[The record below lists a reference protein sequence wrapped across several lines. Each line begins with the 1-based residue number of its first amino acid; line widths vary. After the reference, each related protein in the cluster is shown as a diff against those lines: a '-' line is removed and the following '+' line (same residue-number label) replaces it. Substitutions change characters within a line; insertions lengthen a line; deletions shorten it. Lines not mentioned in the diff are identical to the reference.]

1 VPPVLNPQVCPSCA
15 ITPFVLNTRV
25 QSVDAN
31 GVAGRRRWYHGDVG
45 TDEKADL
52 SKATLLVIRG
62 ADQGARFEI
71 GPKLVLLGRGSRN
84 DIRIGDTEVSRQHA
98 SIHFGDGTF
107 VLRDRDSANGTLVNG
122 ELVRTKDLHD
132 GDQLQVGRTVLLFQQ
147 TIQGSNHEEAAD
159 RIDLVGQP
167 NSADRSNIVAQLG
180 QEGQPAPFD
189 RTAVAQMAA
198 STQALS
204 NLQAVYRIAEEAVSP
219 SLSVDQL
226 LKRILDL
233 TIGVVGADRG
243 CMLITDPQTGESVPK
258 VISFGRRADQGT
270 RMPVSRSIVD
280 YVLKTGQ
287 GVRTSDARSD
297 RRFAPGQSIL
307 QAGICEAMCVPMQGR
322 YDVPGVIYVDT
333 TTPAERVVLEG
344 GATNKFSDDQL
355 RLLVAIG
362 SQAALAIENSRY
374 QEALLKA
381 ERLAAM
387 GQTIAMLSHHIK
399 NILQGVRGGSFL
411 IDMGLREHI
420 EEHVRKGWAIV
431 EKNQN
436 KIYQLVMDML
446 AFSKER
452 QPVMLAASLNQTVG
466 EVCELMQA
474 RAGECK
480 VRFEVRLN
488 ESLPTATFDAEG
500 IHRAVLNVVTNAID
514 AVEGTEMGHVIVE
527 TGHEQTADLV
537 FVSVTDNGPGIPQ
550 DQLAKIFNI
559 FESTKGARGTGL
571 GLAVSQK
578 ILREHGGDIAVETK
592 PGFGCRFVLN
602 WPRVDEEHRGG
613 DHPTTF

>member
-1 VPPVLNPQVCPSCA
+1 VKRLLPIA
-15 ITPFVLNTRV
+15 IIKC
-25 QSVDAN
+25 
-31 GVAGRRRWYHGDVG
+31 VG
-45 TDEKADL
+45 TDERTDL
-52 SKATLLVIRG
+52 SNATLLVIRG
-62 ADQGARFEI
+62 ADQGTRFEI
-71 GPKLVLLGRGSRN
+71 GPKLVSLGRGSRN
-84 DIRIGDTEVSRQHA
+84 DIRIGDTEASRQHA
-98 SIHFGDGTF
+98 SIQFADGQF
-107 VLRDRDSANGTLVNG
+107 VVRDRDSANGTLVNG
-122 ELVRTKDLHD
+122 VPIRMKELHD
-132 GDQLQVGRTVLLFQQ
+132 GDQLQIGRTVLLFHQSGQ
-147 TIQGSNHEEAAD
+147 PENGEAVAD

-167 NSADRSNIVAQLG
+167 NLEDRSNIVAEVG
-180 QEGQPAPFD
+180 QDSHSATD
-189 RTAVAQMAA
+189 RMAIPRVAA

-204 NLQAVYRIAEEAVSP
+204 NLQAFCRIAEEAVSP
-219 SLSVDQL
+219 SLSVDQM

-243 CMLITDPQTGESVPK
+243 CMLLIDPQTGQSVPK
-258 VISFGRRADQGT
+258 VISFGRRADQAT

-280 YVLKTGQ
+280 YVLKKGQ

-297 RRFAPGQSIL
+297 RRFEQGQSIL

-344 GATNKFSDDQL
+344 GTAQKFSDEQL

-399 NILQGVRGGSFL
+399 NILQGVRGGSYL
-411 IDMGLREHI
+411 IDMGLKDHNED
-420 EEHVRKGWAIV
+420 HVKKGWAIV

-446 AFSKER
+446 TFSKER
-452 QPVMLAASLNQTVG
+452 QPVLTIAALNQTVG
-466 EVCELMQA
+466 EVCELMQT
-474 RAGECK
+474 RAAECK
-480 VRFEVRLN
+480 VRLEVRLN
-488 ESLPTATFDAEG
+488 ESLPIATFDVEG

-514 AVEGTEMGHVIVE
+514 AVEGTETGHVIVE
-527 TGHEQTADLV
+527 TGHEAAADIV
-537 FVSVTDNGPGIPQ
+537 YVAVTDNGPGIPQ
-550 DQLAKIFNI
+550 DQLSKIFNI

-578 ILREHGGDIAVETK
+578 ILREHGGDITVETK
-592 PGFGCRFVLN
+592 PGFGCRFILN
-602 WPRVDEEHRGG
+602 WPRIDDEHRSS
-613 DHPTTF
+613 DHPTQG

>member
-1 VPPVLNPQVCPSCA
+1 LLASRFARPVTSA
-15 ITPFVLNTRV
+15 
-25 QSVDAN
+25 DGN
-31 GVAGRRRWYHGDVG
+31 GEAGRARWYHKGVG
-45 TDEKADL
+45 TDEKTDL

-71 GPKLVLLGRGSRN
+71 GPKLASLGRGSRN

-98 SIHFGDGTF
+98 SIHLSDGLF
-107 VLRDRDSANGTLVNG
+107 VVRDRDSANGTFVNG
-122 ELVRTKDLHD
+122 AAVRMKELHD
-132 GDQLQVGRTVLLFQQ
+132 GDQLQIGRTVLLFQQ
-147 TIQGSNHEEAAD
+147 SAKADGGAAAAD
-159 RIDLVGQP
+159 HIDLVGQP
-167 NSADRSNIVAQLG
+167 NSEDRSNIVAELG
-180 QEGQPAPFD
+180 QDAQPASPD
-189 RTAVAQMAA
+189 RTAVARVAA
-198 STQALS
+198 SAQALS

-243 CMLITDPQTGESVPK
+243 CMLITDPHTGQSVPK
-258 VISFGRRADQGT
+258 IISFGRRADQAT

-307 QAGICEAMCVPMQGR
+307 QGGICEAMCVPMQGR

-333 TTPAERVVLEG
+333 TTPPERIVLEG
-344 GATNKFSDDQL
+344 GLTHKFSDDQL

-399 NILQGVRGGSFL
+399 NILQGVRGGSYL
-411 IDMGLREHI
+411 IDLGLKEHN
-420 EEHVRKGWAIV
+420 EDHVRKGWAIV

-452 QPVMLAASLNQTVG
+452 QPMMQPASLNQTVG
-466 EVCELMQA
+466 EVCELMQS
-474 RAGECK
+474 RAVECR
-480 VRFEVRLN
+480 VRLEVRLSEN
-488 ESLPTATFDAEG
+488 LPTATFDVEG

-514 AVEGTEMGHVIVE
+514 AVEGTETGNVIVE
-527 TGHEQTADLV
+527 TGHEEAGDIV

-550 DQLAKIFNI
+550 DQLTRIFNI

-578 ILREHGGDIAVETK
+578 ILREHGGDITVETK

-613 DHPTTF
+613 EHPTIV

>member
-1 VPPVLNPQVCPSCA
+1 
-15 ITPFVLNTRV
+15 
-25 QSVDAN
+25 
-31 GVAGRRRWYHGDVG
+31 
-45 TDEKADL
+45 
-52 SKATLLVIRG
+52 
-62 ADQGARFEI
+62 
-71 GPKLVLLGRGSRN
+71 
-84 DIRIGDTEVSRQHA
+84 
-98 SIHFGDGTF
+98 
-107 VLRDRDSANGTLVNG
+107 
-122 ELVRTKDLHD
+122 
-132 GDQLQVGRTVLLFQQ
+132 
-147 TIQGSNHEEAAD
+147 
-159 RIDLVGQP
+159 
-167 NSADRSNIVAQLG
+167 
-180 QEGQPAPFD
+180 
-189 RTAVAQMAA
+189 
-198 STQALS
+198 
-204 NLQAVYRIAEEAVSP
+204 
-219 SLSVDQL
+219 
-226 LKRILDL
+226 
-233 TIGVVGADRG
+233 
-243 CMLITDPQTGESVPK
+243 
-258 VISFGRRADQGT
+258 
-270 RMPVSRSIVD
+270 
-280 YVLKTGQ
+280 
-287 GVRTSDARSD
+287 
-297 RRFAPGQSIL
+297 
-307 QAGICEAMCVPMQGR
+307 
-322 YDVPGVIYVDT
+322 
-333 TTPAERVVLEG
+333 
-344 GATNKFSDDQL
+344 
-355 RLLVAIG
+355 
-362 SQAALAIENSRY
+362 
-374 QEALLKA
+374 
-381 ERLAAM
+381 M

-452 QPVMLAASLNQTVG
+452 QPVMQTASLNQTVG

-500 IHRAVLNVVTNAID
+500 IDRAVLNVVTNAID

-527 TGHEQTADLV
+527 TGHEPTSDLV

-613 DHPTTF
+613 DHPTQF

>member
-1 VPPVLNPQVCPSCA
+1 
-15 ITPFVLNTRV
+15 
-25 QSVDAN
+25 
-31 GVAGRRRWYHGDVG
+31 VA
-45 TDEKADL
+45 TDGKTDL

-62 ADQGARFEI
+62 TDQGTRFEI
-71 GPKLVLLGRGSRN
+71 GQELVSLGRGSRN

-98 SIHFGDGTF
+98 SIHFTDGLF
-107 VLRDRDSANGTLVNG
+107 VLRDRGSANGTLVNG
-122 ELVRTKDLHD
+122 AVVRMKELRD
-132 GDQLQVGRTVLLFQQ
+132 GDQLQLGGTVLLFQQ
-147 TIQGSNHEEAAD
+147 SPKGNGSEEAAQ
-159 RIDLVGQP
+159 RIDLVGLP
-167 NSADRSNIVAQLG
+167 NSEDQSNIVAELG
-180 QEGQPAPFD
+180 QEPQPLVAD
-189 RTAVAQMAA
+189 RTSVARATA

-219 SLSVDQL
+219 ALSVDQM

-243 CMLITDPQTGESVPK
+243 CMLITDPQTGQSVPK
-258 VISFGRRADQGT
+258 VISFGRRADQAT

-280 YVLKTGQ
+280 YVLKKGQ

-333 TTPAERVVLEG
+333 TTSPERVILEG
-344 GATNKFSDDQL
+344 GVTHKFSDDQL

-399 NILQGVRGGSFL
+399 NILQGVRGGSYL
-411 IDMGLREHI
+411 IDLGLKEHN
-420 EEHVRKGWAIV
+420 EDHVRKGWAIV

-452 QPVMLAASLNQTVG
+452 QPVMQAASLNQTVG

-474 RAGECK
+474 RAGECR
-480 VRFEVRLN
+480 VRLEVRLN
-488 ESLPTATFDAEG
+488 ESLPTATFDVEG

-514 AVEGTEMGHVIVE
+514 AVEGTATGHVIVE
-527 TGHEQTADLV
+527 TGHETANDVV
-537 FVSVTDNGPGIPQ
+537 FVSVTDNGAGIPE
-550 DQLAKIFNI
+550 DQLGRIFNI

-578 ILREHGGDIAVETK
+578 ILREHGGDITVQTK

-602 WPRVDEEHRGG
+602 WPRMDEEHRGE
-613 DHPTTF
+613 HPTMI